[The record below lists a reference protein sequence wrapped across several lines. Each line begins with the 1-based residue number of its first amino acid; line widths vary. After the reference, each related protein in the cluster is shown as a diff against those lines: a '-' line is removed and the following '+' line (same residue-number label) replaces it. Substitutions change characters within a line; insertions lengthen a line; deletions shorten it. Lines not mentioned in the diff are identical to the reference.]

1 MKNILTYLTL
11 IFFVSIIVSCDK
23 DNEYPKS
30 LTRQVFVEGDFK
42 MFTKNGEVTDQALI
56 QDFVKR
62 YRDSLSKHNL
72 NTNHEIYSFDDD
84 VKLFD
89 QYNCEFVFNSENNG
103 EIIIKTKGEFNE
115 SLKFTLRRHN
125 DYINLSTSDTIM
137 SFSSGYESISIY
149 KCTPEIIKVDNVPSS
164 LGYDKITT
172 HFIPIYAKE
181 VNSEIHLVVVSY
193 LEVIGYKDRI
203 NSINLR
209 GAINNMINPN
219 YIENFKKLYEEWS
232 DTLVYKESYITFK

>member
-1 MKNILTYLTL
+1 MKKVLNYLIIL
-11 IFFVSIIVSCDK
+11 FFVSIIVSCKK

-30 LTRQVFVEGDFK
+30 LKRQVFVEGVFK

-89 QYNCEFVFNSENNG
+89 QYNCEFVFFTDNNG
-103 EIIIKTKGEFNE
+103 EVIVKSDDAFNK
-115 SLKFTLRRHN
+115 SYKFNLRRHK
-125 DYINLSTSDTIM
+125 DYINISLLDTITSLST
-137 SFSSGYESISIY
+137 FSGTPIY
-149 KCTPEIIKVDNVPSS
+149 KCTPEIIYEQYLPPAT
-164 LGYDKITT
+164 GFYMRTT
-172 HFIPIYAKE
+172 YFRPIYAKE
-181 VNSEIHLVVVSY
+181 VNSEIHINIVSY
-193 LEVIGYKDRI
+193 LEVKHYQDEIK
-203 NSINLR
+203 SINLR
-209 GAINNMINPN
+209 SAVNNIINPD
-219 YIENFKKLYEEWS
+219 YIENFKKLHEEWS